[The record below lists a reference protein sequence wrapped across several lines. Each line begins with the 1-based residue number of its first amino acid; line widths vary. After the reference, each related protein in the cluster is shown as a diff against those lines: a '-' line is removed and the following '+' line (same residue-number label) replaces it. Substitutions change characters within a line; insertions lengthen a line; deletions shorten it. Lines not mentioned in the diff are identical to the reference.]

1 MKAMFSLAGW
11 NWRLARRSYGIL
23 CAVFAVEQLAVL
35 LWQASRSAML
45 GMGLAA
51 CYEEGFQFQ
60 VFLLVFLLA
69 GLLAGPAV
77 NDQKRAKCS
86 YTWLTLPVPPA
97 LRLAAQVLT
106 AAVLQL
112 GIVALQLV
120 LYMVYFFPV
129 QAMDSARAMEK
140 LGTAMPAQNLYE
152 QVMLS
157 DSMYWL
163 LPRRPAQFALLVVT
177 VLASALLLTC
187 VRLHRGWRRGA
198 AVLIGVVCGV
208 CCLMLFQ
215 WEKDFALFGS
225 FDKLVRNTLLSA
237 AVLVALVIFSIWWA
251 LRAIRR
257 AETA

>member
-1 MKAMFSLAGW
+1 MKQIFSLAGW
-11 NWRLARRSYGIL
+11 NWRLARRSYAIL
-23 CAVFAVEQLAVL
+23 CGAFALEQLAVL
-35 LWQASRSAML
+35 LWQASRGAML

-77 NDQKRAKCS
+77 NDRKRARCS
-86 YTWLTLPVPPA
+86 YTWLTLPMPPA
-97 LRLAAQVLT
+97 ARLAAQVLT

-112 GIVALQLV
+112 GVAALQLV

-152 QVMLS
+152 QVLLS

-177 VLASALLLTC
+177 LLASALLLTC

-198 AVLIGVVCGV
+198 AVVIGAMCGV
-208 CCLMLFQ
+208 CCLLLFQ
-215 WEKDFALFGS
+215 WELDFALFGAY
-225 FDKLVRNTLLSA
+225 DALVHNTLLA
-237 AVLVALVIFSIWWA
+237 AVVLAALTVFSIWWA

-257 AETA
+257 AEPA

>member
-1 MKAMFSLAGW
+1 MKQIFSLAGW
-11 NWRLARRSYGIL
+11 NWRLARRSYAIL
-23 CAVFAVEQLAVL
+23 CGAFALEQLAVL
-35 LWQASRSAML
+35 LWQASRGAML

-77 NDQKRAKCS
+77 NDRKRAKCS
-86 YTWLTLPVPPA
+86 YTWLTLPMPPA
-97 LRLAAQVLT
+97 ARLAAQVLT

-112 GIVALQLV
+112 GVAALQLV

-152 QVMLS
+152 QVLLS

-177 VLASALLLTC
+177 LLASALLLTC

-198 AVLIGVVCGV
+198 AVVLGVVSGF
-208 CCLMLFQ
+208 CCLVLF
-215 WEKDFALFGS
+215 EGEVRTALYGTLTLS
-225 FDKLVRNTLLSA
+225 STLLL
-237 AVLVALVIFSIWWA
+237 LVAIPLAAAAFSIWWA
-251 LRAIRR
+251 LQAIRR
-257 AETA
+257 AEPA

>member
-1 MKAMFSLAGW
+1 MKQIFSLAGW
-11 NWRLARRSYGIL
+11 NWRLARRSYAIL
-23 CAVFAVEQLAVL
+23 CGAFALEQLTVL

-77 NDQKRAKCS
+77 NDRKRARCS
-86 YTWLTLPVPPA
+86 YTWLTLPMPPA
-97 LRLAAQVLT
+97 ARLAAQVLT

-112 GIVALQLV
+112 GVAALQLV

-152 QVMLS
+152 QVLLS

-177 VLASALLLTC
+177 LLASALLLTC

-198 AVLIGVVCGV
+198 AVVLGVVSGF
-208 CCLMLFQ
+208 CCL
-215 WEKDFALFGS
+215 ALFEGE
-225 FDKLVRNTLLSA
+225 VRTALYGTLTLSSTLLL
-237 AVLVALVIFSIWWA
+237 LVAIPLAAAAFSIWWA

-257 AETA
+257 AEPA

>member
-23 CAVFAVEQLAVL
+23 CAVFALEQLAVL

-86 YTWLTLPVPPA
+86 YTWLTLPMPPA
-97 LRLAAQVLT
+97 ARLAAQVLT
-106 AAVLQL
+106 AVVLQL

-198 AVLIGVVCGV
+198 AVVIGVVCGV
-208 CCLMLFQ
+208 CCMVALQ
-215 WEKDFALFGS
+215 NEQTFALYGELYRS
-225 FDKLVRNTLLSA
+225 FPFWFYPLGIL
-237 AVLVALVIFSIWWA
+237 LVIFSIWWA
-251 LRAIRR
+251 LQAIRR